1 MKKTQSIR
9 AEQDR
14 APASGP
20 RVLHVVWT
28 PGEEPWIENESDFA
42 LWEIAAV
49 LSRLAEHV
57 EQRIEDKDTEQEDED
72 E

>member
-1 MKKTQSIR
+1 MKKTQVR
-9 AEQDR
+9 AEADR
-14 APASGP
+14 APATGP
-20 RVLHVVWT
+20 RVLHVAWT

-57 EQRIEDKDTEQEDED
+57 EQRIEDKDYVEKEDED